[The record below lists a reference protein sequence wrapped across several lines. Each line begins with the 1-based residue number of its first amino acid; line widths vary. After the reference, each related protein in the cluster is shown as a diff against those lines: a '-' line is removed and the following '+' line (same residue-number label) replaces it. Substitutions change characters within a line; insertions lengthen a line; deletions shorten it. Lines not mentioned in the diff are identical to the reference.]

1 MRFMKCLI
9 PTDEKK
15 SEEDIL
21 LDAVM
26 NVQAGITKPVQY
38 VRILKAV
45 SEQYG
50 VDWIGLSG
58 NRKKI
63 GFTKEKSI
71 CMYLLHEIGSL
82 GYDEIAEIMGQRR
95 SISVIHGI
103 DRITTDMRKCEK
115 LRNEVL
121 GIVQKLK

>member
-1 MRFMKCLI
+1 MKCLI
-9 PTDEKK
+9 PIDGKK
-15 SEEDIL
+15 SEADIL
-21 LDAVM
+21 LDAILNIRTGM
-26 NVQAGITKPVQY
+26 KTPVQY
-38 VRILKAV
+38 EKILKTV
-45 SEQYG
+45 SEWYG
-50 VDWIGLSG
+50 VEWMFLAGIHKKFGL
-58 NRKKI
+58 
-63 GFTKEKSI
+63 TKEQRI
-71 CMYLLHEIGSL
+71 CMYLMHEISGL